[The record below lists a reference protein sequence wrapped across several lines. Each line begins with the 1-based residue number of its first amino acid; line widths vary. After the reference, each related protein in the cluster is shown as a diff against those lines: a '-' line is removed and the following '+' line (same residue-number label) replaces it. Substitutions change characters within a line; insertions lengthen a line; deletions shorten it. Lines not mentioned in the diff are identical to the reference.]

1 MAPYRSTST
10 DSPVGRLAVTRE
22 LSCEIDTFGVGI
34 VGETG
39 MAEGFLGRSM
49 LMWIDYGEEDESKE
63 GLVTKVSELIGKA
76 GKVVVV
82 VGIEG
87 SSDPT
92 KTSQLE

>member
-10 DSPVGRLAVTRE
+10 DSPVGRLAVTRA

-49 LMWIDYGEEDESKE
+49 LW
-63 GLVTKVSELIGKA
+63 LVM
-76 GKVVVV
+76 
-82 VGIEG
+82 
-87 SSDPT
+87 
-92 KTSQLE
+92 

>member
-22 LSCEIDTFGVGI
+22 LSCEIETFGVGI

-49 LMWIDYGEEDESKE
+49 LMLMLMLMLIDYGEEERFGDRKLSLELE
-63 GLVTKVSELIGKA
+63 VWELMERDGAKVQKCKSGR
-76 GKVVVV
+76 
-82 VGIEG
+82 
-87 SSDPT
+87 
-92 KTSQLE
+92 

>member
-22 LSCEIDTFGVGI
+22 LSCEIETFGVGI

-49 LMWIDYGEEDESKE
+49 LLLIDYGQERCGDRKLGIE
-63 GLVTKVSELIGKA
+63 LKVSELMGRDRQKW
-76 GKVVVV
+76 
-82 VGIEG
+82 
-87 SSDPT
+87 
-92 KTSQLE
+92 

>member
-10 DSPVGRLAVTRE
+10 DSPVGRLAVTRA

-49 LMWIDYGEEDESKE
+49 LWLLMWIDDGGEN
-63 GLVTKVSELIGKA
+63 
-76 GKVVVV
+76 
-82 VGIEG
+82 
-87 SSDPT
+87 
-92 KTSQLE
+92 

>member
-49 LMWIDYGEEDESKE
+49 LWLLMCIDNGGEMEAKIDR
-63 GLVTKVSELIGKA
+63 LTELHLKM
-76 GKVVVV
+76 VVI
-82 VGIEG
+82 VGMER
-87 SSDPT
+87 SNDPT
-92 KTSQLE
+92 KTSQCE